1 MFSFRMEIGYSPAM
15 SDRRD
20 LVILAA
26 PWASHSEEFRAN
38 VASRAGEIRTADGGL
53 LKLEGG
59 LWAVVVSGER
69 HDADMVLNAL
79 RKPN

>member
-1 MFSFRMEIGYSPAM
+1 MMTGYSPAM

-26 PWASHSEEFRAN
+26 PWAKHSAEFRAN
-38 VASRAGEIRTADGGL
+38 VASRAGEIQTADGGL
-53 LKLEGG
+53 LKLADGV
-59 LWAVVVSGER
+59 WTVVASGER
-69 HDADMVLNAL
+69 HEADLVLNAL

>member
-1 MFSFRMEIGYSPAM
+1 MMIGYSPAM

-26 PWASHSEEFRAN
+26 PWAKHSDEFRAN
-38 VASRAGEIRTADGGL
+38 VISCAGEIRTADGGL

-59 LWAVVVSGER
+59 LWAVVASGDR
-69 HDADMVLNAL
+69 HEADLVLNAL

>member
-1 MFSFRMEIGYSPAM
+1 M
-15 SDRRD
+15 SNRRD

-26 PWASHSEEFRAN
+26 PWAKHSDAFRAD
-38 VASRAGEIRTADGGL
+38 VISRAGEIRTADGGL

-59 LWAVVVSGER
+59 QWEVVASGDGHE
-69 HDADMVLNAL
+69 ADLVLNAL